1 MSHLF
6 PNYHRSPITFV
17 KTENNSLY
25 DSSGKAYLDFS
36 SGIGVTNLGFH
47 PDLVQSLT
55 KQVQTLWHTPN
66 LYQNPLQE
74 DVADL
79 LIGERNYL
87 AYFCNSGAESNEAAI
102 KLARKATGKSDIITF
117 KNSFHGRTFGA
128 MSATGQ
134 EKIQKGFGP
143 LLSGF
148 QYASFNNLS
157 SVEALISENTAAVM
171 LELVQGESGV
181 HPADQAFIKGLET
194 LCHEQNILLIVDE
207 VQTGMGRTG
216 TLFAFEQY
224 EIEPDIVT
232 LAKGLANG
240 VPVGAMLGRPS
251 LAHAFGP
258 GSHGSTF
265 GGNVLAMSASKA
277 TLQIL
282 KEPGFLEE
290 ASAKGD
296 YLMTQLKD
304 KLQDCESVSDLR
316 GLGLMVG
323 IETSLELGNVVER
336 ARAEGL
342 ILLTAGTNTVR
353 LLPPLTVTYAE
364 IDRAVAILQTV
375 LKQC

>member
-17 KTENNSLY
+17 KAENNSLY

-47 PDLVQSLT
+47 SALVASLSE
-55 KQVQTLWHTPN
+55 QVQTLWHTPN

-74 DVADL
+74 EVADL
-79 LIGERNYL
+79 LIGERDYL

-102 KLARKATGKSDIITF
+102 KLARKATGKSDIIAF

-148 QYASFNNLS
+148 QYASFNDLA

-181 HPADQAFIKGLET
+181 HPADKAFIKGLET

-240 VPVGAMLGRPS
+240 VPVGAMLGRTS

-304 KLQDCESVSDLR
+304 KLQDCVSVFDLR

-323 IETSLELGNVVER
+323 IETSLELSKVVEQ
-336 ARAEGL
+336 ARAGGL
-342 ILLTAGTNTVR
+342 ILLTAGTNTIR
-353 LLPPLTVTYAE
+353 LLPPLTVTSAE
-364 IDRAVAILQTV
+364 IDQAVNVLQKV
-375 LKQC
+375 LA